1 MINFASPL
9 TNEDIYADADHYTEI
24 GKWYWALGL
33 IVGNFAGIPLAIIT
47 FKTGF
52 YFLSSVVIVSM
63 LVSCYYHTC
72 QTLDECFGYIL
83 FQWVQSD
90 HVTATALMCFMGF
103 FFFFSRSTKQI
114 IKAREQYLIRS
125 PNGLKTYIRGGSSTL
140 TVKLGRI
147 KSENTLITY
156 DKEDIDE
163 NKQELLVVVDD
174 EETEKREIML
184 HNIEFREENMI
195 YDAFSAFSAVFLFVF
210 IVLQV
215 IAHPFSYHA
224 FINVLTLTLLIG
236 LFKFAVI
243 DECAPKNLK
252 GRLSYPELIIGII
265 LASIGLTCYVI
276 DSYTDYEKLHTLWH
290 VFIYLAGFFVFI
302 GLIRNTPYFYS
313 MWTFI
318 YDGTFRCFRCCTP
331 SVNYH
336 Y

>member
-1 MINFASPL
+1 MLNFASPL

-24 GKWYWALGL
+24 GIWYWATLL
-33 IVGNFAGIPLAIIT
+33 IVGNFAGIPLAVIT

-52 YFLSSVVIVSM
+52 YFLSAIVIASM
-63 LVSCYYHTC
+63 VVSCFYHTC
-72 QTLDECFGYIL
+72 QTLGQCFAYIL
-83 FQWVQSD
+83 FQWVESD
-90 HVTATALMCFMGF
+90 HVTATALMCYFGF

-114 IKAREQYLIRS
+114 IKTREQYLIRT
-125 PNGLKTYIRGGSSTL
+125 PDGLKTYIRNSSIPVKFGVGG
-140 TVKLGRI
+140 
-147 KSENTLITY
+147 KSGNILIIY
-156 DKEDIDE
+156 DEEKEEQLI
-163 NKQELLVVVDD
+163 D
-174 EETEKREIML
+174 EETETREIML

-265 LASIGLTCYVI
+265 LAAIGLTCYVL
-276 DSYTDYEKLHTLWH
+276 DSYTAYEILHTNWH
-290 VFIYLAGFFVFI
+290 IFIYLAGFFVFI
-302 GLIRNTPYFYS
+302 GLIRNTPYFFS

-318 YDGTFRCFRCCTP
+318 YDGTFRCCRCCTSP
-331 SVNYH
+331 VKYD
-336 Y
+336 